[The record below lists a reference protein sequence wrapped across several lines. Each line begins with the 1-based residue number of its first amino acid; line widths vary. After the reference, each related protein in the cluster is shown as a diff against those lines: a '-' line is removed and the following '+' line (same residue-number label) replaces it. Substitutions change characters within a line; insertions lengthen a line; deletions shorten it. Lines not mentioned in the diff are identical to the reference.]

1 MWAAIRKRLEIF
13 RDIAERPWFRAFI
26 FVWGAVGAWDLTLSQ
41 IVPEEYSRNFPKLYQ
56 VVGMTAGWLSLWAW
70 LMVGALSLVAGAV
83 EWAFRHK
90 KRYLELLHQPPIQVG
105 DQANFRGVVGDHHLI
120 GNPSDTPIGASVSPV
135 VMRSDK
141 VPSLTIT
148 EEWSCELVSWSRLY
162 EEYDV
167 GNGKELRLRFLPD
180 TNDQAS
186 DALLLICFGY
196 KCIRNMD
203 SLRIRL
209 VHSKIEYLLARA
221 PGSRQ
226 SPIARFMASISPALG
241 SDERDFGRKCIEEGT
256 VVRMDLAEGG
266 RYRLTNSGEDK
277 AKALARDLIERA

>member
-56 VVGMTAGWLSLWAW
+56 VVGMTAGWLSLWVW

-90 KRYLELLHQPPIQVG
+90 KRYLELLHQGPIES
-105 DQANFRGVVGDHHLI
+105 ANFRDIVVDH
-120 GNPSDTPIGASVSPV
+120 PSDMPIGASVPLGA
-135 VMRSDK
+135 RSAR
-141 VPSLTIT
+141 STSFTMT
-148 EEWSCELVSWSRLY
+148 EECELVSWSKLY

-167 GNGKELRLRFLPD
+167 NNSKELRLRFLPD

-196 KCIRNMD
+196 KCIRNID
-203 SLRIRL
+203 SIRIKL
-209 VHSKIEYLLARA
+209 VHSQIEYLLARA

-241 SDERDFGRKCIEEGT
+241 NDERDFGRKCIEEGT
-256 VVRMDLAEGG
+256 VVRIDLAEGG
-266 RYRLTNSGEDK
+266 RYRLTNSGENK